1 MFRVAL
7 ACFLSFVWLAV
18 RASAQNPDVP
28 EPGSIEAIAAA
39 TTDPHFVSPWV
50 SYVPQSTT
58 VPSPEKFF
66 GRIMGAPGE
75 LLGTEK
81 TYAYARALAAAS
93 PRVRVFTIGHSEE
106 GREILMLAIADEA
119 GIRDLDHL
127 KEATAALADPRR
139 TDEAAAG
146 KLIASSR
153 PIYYFNAAL
162 HADETGSTEAM
173 LELAYR
179 LTVSEQPMIQRIREN
194 LVVLINPISNPDGRD
209 KMVDWF
215 YRYLKGKTD
224 RNTLPRQSPPY
235 WSKYTFVDINRDTHQ
250 QTHETTKAVHRMF
263 HEWHPTVVHD
273 LHEGTPLMMTWNG
286 TGPYNPNIDPITY
299 SEFLALSFHEVEAMT
314 AMGMPGVSTWN
325 FGEAFA
331 HLYLDSVA
339 MNHNSI
345 GRGYETFGNGSAE
358 TEKRSV
364 SPSAASMEWYRPLPA
379 PREVTWSARDNLNY
393 QETGGLAALDQT
405 ASESKEM
412 LHNFYKKSWDS
423 WQKGLTQ
430 PPYAFVIPED
440 QGDPGRVVAMIGRL
454 MGQHIEVARAQ
465 NAIQVKEG
473 SFPAGTYIVRLDQPY
488 RNYAVDLLTPQQYPK
503 DGEAPYDDVSWEL
516 PAHYHLQAIP
526 TGDVSIRSVAL
537 TPLIDVPQPAGRV
550 IGGGPVYLLKDTGQ
564 EAFLA
569 ARYRLAKFEIQIAER
584 EFESGGTKFPAGS
597 WILTA
602 QSGLADAIAST
613 AKELGLDF
621 TQVSALPD
629 VPRHKAK
636 APRIGVWVPW
646 ADTDSIGW
654 IRYSLDQRKVPYTY
668 LRDEDIR
675 AGNLSARIDVLL
687 YGHVDLELAEQIEG
701 LPKTWSPMPFK
712 KTPQTPSFGTPA
724 ESDDITGGIGYEGL
738 AQIQRFVDDGGL
750 MVTLGSGSMLALE
763 GGLVRFVRRSSGGVP
778 RSTAGGGGA
787 SSAASQQAGTR
798 TPGAHVRVTFD
809 RADHPIA
816 YGYPEHT
823 YVFRQNFPLYNTPRR
838 WLRMA
843 YCTTCLDGPEDRSG
857 VVMEWGDTDGK
868 PFVVS
873 GQAWGE
879 ENLIGRPAIL
889 DMPVGKGHVV
899 SFNFNPMHRDLNR
912 GDQRLLWNAIL
923 NWQAIL
929 ASKARASDNSTPA
942 PEPDE

>member
-1 MFRVAL
+1 MFRAAL
-7 ACFLSFVWLAV
+7 LWLFFCLLTV
-18 RASAQNPDVP
+18 TTRAQAPDIP
-28 EPGSIEAIAAA
+28 EPGASEAIAAA
-39 TTDPHFVSPWV
+39 TTDPHFVSPFV
-50 SYVPQSTT
+50 SYVPQSAS

-75 LLGTEK
+75 LTGTEK
-81 TYAYARALAAAS
+81 AYSYARELAAAS
-93 PRVRVFTIGHSEE
+93 PRVRVFTIGKSEE
-106 GREILMLAIADEA
+106 GRDIVMLAIADEA
-119 GIRDLDHL
+119 GIREIEHL
-127 KEATAALADPRR
+127 KSATAALADPRHLQQ
-139 TDEAAAG
+139 AAAE
-146 KLIASSR
+146 KLIAASR

-162 HADETGSTEAM
+162 HSDETGSTEAT

-179 LTVSEQPMIQRIREN
+179 LAVSEQPMIRKIREQ

-215 YRYLKGKTD
+215 YRYLKGKTE

-273 LHEGTPLMMTWNG
+273 LHEGVPFLMTWNG

-299 SEFLALSFHEVEAMT
+299 TEFLELSMHEVESMT

-358 TEKRSV
+358 TEKRSI
-364 SPSAASMEWYRPLPA
+364 SAGATTMEWYRPLPPPHEA
-379 PREVTWSARDNLNY
+379 TWSARDNLNY
-393 QETGGLAALDQT
+393 QETGALIALDDAAT
-405 ASESKEM
+405 RSKQ
-412 LHNFYKKSWDS
+412 LLRNFYKKSWDS

-430 PPYAFVIPED
+430 APYAFFIPAD
-440 QGDPGRVVAMIGRL
+440 QGDPARVAQMVARL
-454 MGQHIEVARAQ
+454 MTQHIEVSRAES
-465 NAIQVKEG
+465 AIQLNDG
-473 SFPAGTYIVRLDQPY
+473 SFPAGTYVVRLDQPY
-488 RNYAVDLLTPQQYPK
+488 RNYAVDLLTPQHYPK
-503 DGEAPYDDVSWEL
+503 DGEPPYDDVSWEL
-516 PAHYHLQAIP
+516 PANYHLQALP
-526 TGDVSIRSVAL
+526 TADASIRDVAL
-537 TPLIDVPQPAGRV
+537 AVLKDPPQVAGRV
-550 IGGGPVYLLKDTGQ
+550 TGIGPTYLLKDTGQ
-564 EAFLA
+564 ESLLA
-569 ARYRLAKFEIQIAER
+569 GRYRLANFEIQIAEH
-584 EFESGGTKFPAGS
+584 EFEQDGVRFPAGS
-597 WILTA
+597 WILSDQPGLHDAVETA
-602 QSGLADAIAST
+602 AA
-613 AKELGLDF
+613 ELGLDF
-621 TQVSALPD
+621 IQTSTAPSVT
-629 VPRHKAK
+629 RHKAP

-654 IRYSLDQRKVPYTY
+654 IRYSLDQRKVPYIY

-675 AGNLSARIDVLL
+675 AGNLRSKIDVLL

-701 LPKTWSPMPFK
+701 LPKAWSPMPFK

-724 ESDDITGGIGYEGL
+724 ASDDITGGIGYEGL
-738 AQIQRFVDDGGL
+738 AQIQHFIEDGGL

-778 RSTAGGGGA
+778 RSAAGGGGP
-787 SSAASQQAGTR
+787 SSAAAQQAGTR

-809 RADHPIA
+809 RTHHPIS
-816 YGYPEHT
+816 YGYPTHT
-823 YVFRQNFPLYNTPRR
+823 WVFRQNFPLYNTPRR

-857 VVMEWGDTDGK
+857 IVMEWGDSENKT
-868 PFVVS
+868 FVVS

-899 SFNFNPMHRDLNR
+899 VFNFNPMHRDLNR

-929 ASKARASDNSTPA
+929 AAKPEPDPAAGPA